1 MNLSRK
7 TCLGFGNSPLRGEM
21 AAVQERLLALLTSVF
36 LFSQR
41 RYDAIGL
48 SPLYDGRFGIYER
61 SPHKTGRTFFVV
73 LEAVMHRKL
82 RRRIAN
88 AIMVII
94 IIGVIAA
101 GIWFTGSVMDWWA

>member
-1 MNLSRK
+1 MNVLPI
-7 TCLGFGNSPLRGEM
+7 GQGE
-21 AAVQERLLALLTSVF
+21 R
-36 LFSQR
+36 
-41 RYDAIGL
+41 
-48 SPLYDGRFGIYER
+48 
-61 SPHKTGRTFFVV
+61 FFVV

>member
-1 MNLSRK
+1 MPDRLSA
-7 TCLGFGNSPLRGEM
+7 CEGAASILGLCPHMKNHRLRRWMIIVVLE
-21 AAVQERLLALLTSVF
+21 AV
-36 LFSQR
+36 
-41 RYDAIGL
+41 I
-48 SPLYDGRFGIYER
+48 
-61 SPHKTGRTFFVV
+61 VV

>member
-1 MNLSRK
+1 MGVLAFMNVLPI
-7 TCLGFGNSPLRGEM
+7 GQGE
-21 AAVQERLLALLTSVF
+21 R
-36 LFSQR
+36 
-41 RYDAIGL
+41 
-48 SPLYDGRFGIYER
+48 
-61 SPHKTGRTFFVV
+61 FFVV